1 MKPILA
7 SAVAVGFLFAID
19 CAGAADLVSEMP
31 TDRLGAIY
39 DWTGLYVGLNGGGV
53 SGLSKQSQVIG
64 SSLTMRSSDLSGG
77 LAGAFLG
84 FDSQI
89 DRVVFGLEGDFDW
102 AHIRASANCIG
113 AVFACS
119 TTSDYLGTVRGLL
132 GFSLYRWMPYV
143 TVGAAFGDIKEA
155 LAPTSGASDGA
166 IANRVGWTIGG
177 GVKYFLGYGWS
188 LKVEYLHVDLGTF
201 ICGISCSGAA
211 TRTLNTVFTEEVF
224 RAGLGYRF

>member
-143 TVGAAFGDIKEA
+143 AVGAAFGDIKEA
-155 LAPTSGASDGA
+155 LAPTSAASDGA
-166 IANRVGWTIGG
+166 IANRVGC
-177 GVKYFLGYGWS
+177 GWS
-188 LKVEYLHVDLGTF
+188 LKVEYLHVDLGTLF
-201 ICGISCSGAA
+201 A
-211 TRTLNTVFTEEVF
+211 EF
-224 RAGLGYRF
+224 RVLGLQHER